1 MTPSAA
7 DGPPL
12 TPSETEAET
21 VAPGDADQP
30 AIPAGSTLAAVDLGT
45 NSFHLVVAR
54 LLANGRF
61 EVLDTEKEMVRLGSG
76 SGDMKH
82 LEPDA
87 IERGVSCLRRFRQVA
102 EIHGAKLRAVAT
114 SAVREAEN
122 RDDFLVRCRDEAGV
136 DVEVISG
143 VEEARLIHL
152 GVLQAVP
159 VYDRQLLLVDIGG
172 GSTEFLLGKADEM
185 LWARS
190 LKLGAIR
197 LTERFFADGRSTPK
211 RAARCRDYVRSFL
224 APSVGEIL
232 GHGYEVAVGSS
243 GTIEALV
250 AIAAHRRSATPPVSL
265 NGAIVTRA
273 ELDDAVATVLAA
285 TPEARGRIPG
295 VDPPRADILPAGAL
309 LLQTVVHEL
318 GIEQL
323 TFSSYALREGALLD
337 QVSSRSPDGIHH
349 LSDLR
354 RSSVAHLLDRFEEER
369 SHARWSTDLALQ
381 LFAQTRDLHNL
392 GDERLDTLEAGG
404 LLANIGRAVAYDA
417 HHKHSYYL
425 IRHSEQL
432 TGFSSREIELIAQ
445 VARYHR
451 KSGPKLKHAEHA
463 ALHPEDQQAVA
474 ILAGLLRLGIGL
486 DRSQRHAI
494 EAVRCHWEADART
507 LLVVA
512 RTTAGVD
519 ASLELYA
526 ADARKDL
533 LEAALGVRVRIVAA

>member
-1 MTPSAA
+1 MEPT
-7 DGPPL
+7 
-12 TPSETEAET
+12 SETSPALRAGDT
-21 VAPGDADQP
+21 V
-30 AIPAGSTLAAVDLGT
+30 AAVDLGT
-45 NSFHLVVAR
+45 NSFHLVVAK
-54 LLANGRF
+54 LLPNGRF
-61 EVLDTEKEMVRLGSG
+61 EVLDSEKEMVRLGSG

-82 LEPDA
+82 LAEDA
-87 IERGVSCLRRFRQVA
+87 VERGVASLRRFRQVA
-102 EIHGAKLRAVAT
+102 EIHGARLRAVAT

-122 RDDFLVRCRDEAGV
+122 QAEFLERCRRDAGV

-172 GSTEFLLGKADEM
+172 GSTEVLVGKGEEM

-197 LTERFFADGRSTPK
+197 LTERFFADGRATPK
-211 RAARCRDYVRSFL
+211 RAARCRNYVRAFL

-232 GHGYEVAVGSS
+232 GLGFEVAVGSS

-250 AIAAHRRSATPPVSL
+250 AMASQSRGTAQPVTL
-265 NGAIVTRA
+265 NGACVTRA
-273 ELDDAVATVLAA
+273 EIDAAVETVLAA
-285 TPEARGRIPG
+285 GPEARARIPG
-295 VDPPRADILPAGAL
+295 VDPRRADILPAGAV
-309 LLQTVVHEL
+309 LLQTVMSEL
-318 GIEQL
+318 GIAEL

-337 QVSSRSPDGIHH
+337 QVAASSPGGIHH
-349 LSDLR
+349 LSNLR
-354 RSSVAHLLDRFEEER
+354 RSSVQHLLDRFDEEAA
-369 SHARWSTDLALQ
+369 HARWSTELALQ
-381 LFAQTRDLHNL
+381 LFAQTRELHRL
-392 GDERLDTLEAGG
+392 GDEWLDALEAGG

-432 TGFSSREIELIAQ
+432 TGFSNHEIELIAQ

-451 KSGPKLKHAEHA
+451 KSGPKPKHPEYA
-463 ALHPEDQQAVA
+463 ALSPEDQRAVA
-474 ILAGLLRLGIGL
+474 VLAGMLRLGIGL
-486 DRSQRHAI
+486 DRSQRRAV
-494 EAVRCHWEADART
+494 EAVRCHWDADAAT
-507 LLVVA
+507 LLLVA
-512 RTTAGVD
+512 RVSAGAD

-533 LEAALGVRVRIVAA
+533 LESALGIRVRLLTA